1 MKRKPVNLFL
11 IGILTLLI
19 VAIGAYFWT
28 AGLMGSML
36 EYRSPLKDN
45 PPAPGEPFDYAPPS
59 GTSQSAP
66 LTRKVV
72 FVLIDALRED
82 TSRKTGVMPF
92 LNALR
97 SRGAQATMHSR
108 PPSFSN
114 PAWTTLLTGA
124 WPDINDGQPL
134 NPPDKSHVRTFTQ
147 NDVFAAADR
156 IGLKAAV
163 SGYSWFEQMLANSG
177 VDAGFYT
184 PGEDNAADR
193 QVVDAALPWLSEDYQ
208 LVLIH
213 IDQVDYAGHH
223 EGGPLDPRWDAAAAR
238 SDELLREIVTRLDL
252 TQDTVVVLSDHGQ
265 IDRGG
270 HGGQEPVT
278 LVEPF
283 VMAGAGVKS
292 GSYPDI
298 QMVDVASTVAVLL
311 GANIPAS
318 NQGHML
324 TDMLNLTPE
333 QQTAVQQA
341 LQPQQSQLFSAYTA
355 AIGVNARAPEGEDIV
370 AATQSAL
377 EAARAG
383 RLFRERTWRGLGA
396 LLLAA
401 IPAAVLFL
409 KRGRKVAWLL
419 AGALLYVLLF
429 NLRYAILEGRTYS
442 LSSLVSQTDILLFCA
457 ITAAIAL
464 LVAWLV
470 TMFGTKALRLGVRA
484 ASETTLSFVLTT
496 IYLLALPILWSYA
509 LNDAVP
515 TWTLPDVPGMLYMFL
530 GFISLIQSLMVAAI
544 GLLLTGIAALT
555 AWLVGKRT

>member
-1 MKRKPVNLFL
+1 MKKTIWLL
-11 IGILTLLI
+11 LGILALLI
-19 VAIGAYFWT
+19 VAVGAYFWT
-28 AGLMGSML
+28 AGLMDSML

-45 PPAPGEPFDYAPPS
+45 PPAPGEAI
-59 GTSQSAP
+59 GQSM
-66 LTRKVV
+66 TRKVV

-82 TSRKTGVMPF
+82 TSRKTDVMPF
-92 LNALR
+92 LNELR
-97 SRGAQATMHSR
+97 SQGAQATMHSR

-114 PAWTTLLTGA
+114 PAWTALLTGA

-134 NPPDKSHVRTFTQ
+134 NPPDISHVRTFTQ
-147 NDVFAAADR
+147 DDIFAAADR

-163 SGYSWFEQMLANSG
+163 SGYSWFGQMLADSG

-223 EGGPLDPRWDAAAAR
+223 EGGPLDPRWNAATAR
-238 SDELLREIVTRLDL
+238 SDELLLEIVSHLDL
-252 TQDTVVVLSDHGQ
+252 SRDTVIVLSDHGQ

-270 HGGQEPVT
+270 HGGQDPVT

-283 VMAGAGVKS
+283 VMAGAGVKP

-298 QMVDVASTVAVLL
+298 QMVDVAPTVAVLL

-318 NQGHML
+318 NQGHVL
-324 TDMLNLTPE
+324 TDMLTLTPE
-333 QQTAVQQA
+333 QKAAVQQA
-341 LQPQQSQLFSAYTA
+341 LLPQQSLLFSAYTA
-355 AIGVNARAPEGEDIV
+355 AIGVSAKAPEGEDIV

-377 EAARAG
+377 ESARAG
-383 RLFRERTWRGLGA
+383 RLFRERTWRGLAA
-396 LLLAA
+396 LLLVA

-409 KRGRKVAWLL
+409 KRGRKIAWLL
-419 AGALLYVLLF
+419 AGALVYVLLF
-429 NLRYAILEGRTYS
+429 NLRYAVLDGRTYS
-442 LSSLVSQTDILLFCA
+442 LSSLVSQADIILFCA
-457 ITAAIAL
+457 ITVAITL
-464 LVAWLV
+464 LIAWLV
-470 TMFGTKALRLGVRA
+470 TMFGLRAFRLGVRA

-496 IYLLALPILWSYA
+496 IYILAFPILWSYT
-509 LNDAVP
+509 LNDAGP
-515 TWTLPDVPGMLYMFL
+515 TWTLPDAPGMLYMFL
-530 GFISLIQSLMVAAI
+530 GFISLIQNLMVAAI
-544 GLLLTGIAALT
+544 GLLLICIAALT

>member
-1 MKRKPVNLFL
+1 MRKNIWLLLV
-11 IGILTLLI
+11 ILALLI
-19 VAIGAYFWT
+19 IAVASYFWT
-28 AGLMGSML
+28 AGLMGSMF
-36 EYRSPLKDN
+36 EYRSPLNDN
-45 PPAPGEPFDYAPPS
+45 PPAPGDPFDYAQ
-59 GTSQSAP
+59 GAP
-66 LTRKVV
+66 LTHKVV

-82 TSRKTGVMPF
+82 TSRNISVMPF
-92 LNALR
+92 LNELR
-97 SRGAQATMHSR
+97 SQGAQATMHSR

-114 PAWTTLLTGA
+114 PAWTALLTGA

-134 NPPDKSHVRTFTQ
+134 NPPDVSHVRTFTQ
-147 NDVFAAADR
+147 DDIFAAADR
-156 IGLKAAV
+156 IGLKTAV

-193 QVVDAALPWLSEDYQ
+193 QVVDAALPWLTQDYQ

-223 EGGPLDPRWDAAAAR
+223 EGGPLNPRWDAAAAR

-252 TQDTVVVLSDHGQ
+252 SQDTIIVLSDHGQ

-270 HGGQEPVT
+270 HGGQDPVT

-283 VMAGAGVKS
+283 VMAGAGVKP

-298 QMVDVASTVAVLL
+298 QMVDVAPTVAVLL

-318 NQGHML
+318 NQGHVL
-324 TDMLNLTPE
+324 TELLNLTLE

-341 LQPQQSQLFSAYTA
+341 LQPQQTQLFSAYTA
-355 AIGVNARAPEGEDIV
+355 AIGVSARTPEGEDIV

-429 NLRYAILEGRTYS
+429 NLRYTILEGRTYS

-464 LVAWLV
+464 LIAWLV
-470 TMFGTKALRLGVRA
+470 TMFGTKAFRLGVRA

-530 GFISLIQSLMVAAI
+530 GFISLIQSLIVAAI

-555 AWLVGKRT
+555 AWLVVKRT

>member
-1 MKRKPVNLFL
+1 MKRTIWLL
-11 IGILTLLI
+11 LGILALLI
-19 VAIGAYFWT
+19 VAVGAYFWT
-28 AGLMGSML
+28 SGLMDSML

-45 PPAPGEPFDYAPPS
+45 PSAPGESVGPPMS
-59 GTSQSAP
+59 H
-66 LTRKVV
+66 KVV
-72 FVLIDALRED
+72 LVLIDALRED

-92 LNALR
+92 LNELR
-97 SRGAQATMHSR
+97 SQGAQATMHSR

-114 PAWTTLLTGA
+114 PAWTALLTGA

-147 NDVFAAADR
+147 DDIFAAADR

-163 SGYSWFEQMLANSG
+163 SGYSWFERMLADSG

-193 QVVDAALPWLSEDYQ
+193 QVVEAALPWLSEDYQ
-208 LVLIH
+208 LMLIH

-223 EGGPLDPRWDAAAAR
+223 EGGPLDPRWDAAAKR
-238 SDELLREIVTRLDL
+238 SDELLREIVSLLDL
-252 TQDTVVVLSDHGQ
+252 SQDTVIVLSDHGQ

-270 HGGQEPVT
+270 HGGQDAIT

-283 VMAGAGVKS
+283 VMAGAGVNP

-298 QMVDVASTVAVLL
+298 QMVDVAPTIAALL

-318 NQGHML
+318 NQGHVL
-324 TDMLNLTPE
+324 TELLNLTPE

-355 AIGVNARAPEGEDIV
+355 AIGVSAKAPEGEDIV

-377 EAARAG
+377 ESARAG
-383 RLFRERTWRGLGA
+383 RLFRERTWRGLAA
-396 LLLAA
+396 LLLVA

-409 KRGRKVAWLL
+409 KRGRKIAWLL
-419 AGALLYVLLF
+419 GGALLYMLLF

-442 LSSLVSQTDILLFCA
+442 LSSLLSQADIILFFA
-457 ITAAIAL
+457 ITTAIAL

-470 TMFGTKALRLGVRA
+470 SMFGLRAFRLGARA

-509 LNDAVP
+509 LNGAVP
-515 TWTLPDVPGMLYMFL
+515 TWTLPDAPGMLYMFL